1 MSKITIK
8 ELAQRLNLSIST
20 VSRALSDSYET
31 SDKTKKRVKALAD
44 ELGYRPDVYAS
55 NLRSKKSKT
64 IGVIIPE
71 ITNSFF
77 SLAINGIEEVARKN
91 GYHVLIYLSHEDY
104 LQEVSVAH
112 LLLDGRV
119 DGILMSVASSTTNT
133 NHIEEFNKR
142 QIPVVLF
149 DRICDG
155 LNTLKVITDDYNS
168 GYKSARHL
176 IEQGCKNIAYLSLS
190 QSLSIDKRRK
200 RGFLDAAEEFNVKTS
215 IVYCS
220 PDEEENI
227 RMISDLLLSDDKP
240 DGVFASVEKLG
251 ITLYEVCHQLKTPIP
266 SQLKVIS
273 FSNIKIAPLLQPP
286 LTTITQPAFEIGRV
300 ACTALFR
307 ALKNNFLFEEN
318 EEVVVPSTL
327 LVRESTKVR
336 D

>member
-8 ELAQRLNLSIST
+8 ELAERLNLSIST

-31 SDKTKKRVKALAD
+31 SEETKKRVKALAD

-55 NLRSKKSKT
+55 NLRSKKSRT

-77 SLAINGIEEVARKN
+77 SLAINGIEEVARQN

-104 LQEVSVAH
+104 EQEASVAR

-119 DGILMSVASSTTNT
+119 DGILMSVGCATTNT
-133 NHIEEFNKR
+133 AHIEAFNKR
-142 QIPVVLF
+142 GIPVVLF

-168 GYKSARHL
+168 GYKSAQHL
-176 IEQGCKNIAYLSLS
+176 IEQGCEKLAYLSLS
-190 QSLSIDKRRK
+190 KHLSIDQRRK
-200 RGFLDAAEEFNVKTS
+200 SGFIDAANQYNTAFE
-215 IVYCS
+215 IICCS

-227 RMISDLLLSDDKP
+227 RILSELLSSTNKP
-240 DGVFASVEKLG
+240 DGIFASVEKLG
-251 ITLYEVCHQLKTPIP
+251 ITLYQVCQELNMQIP
-266 SQLKVIS
+266 SQLKIIS

-286 LTTITQPAFEIGRV
+286 LTTITQPAFEIGRK
-300 ACTALFR
+300 ASAALFR
-307 ALKNNFLFEEN
+307 ALKNNFLFVEN
-318 EEVVVPSTL
+318 EEVIVPSEL
-327 LVRESTKVR
+327 VVRESTR
-336 D
+336 A